1 MRRKKEVLKYAPD
14 VDSALHIIER
24 SGTISGHE
32 LCYRRERLLLE
43 QIGKVLEILDNS
55 HDEEDTRINLWFTA
69 ERGDITDWRTYDDAV
84 EYEEINSLTELT
96 YIGCGKLFSGRCQN
110 IIVRIQRICWSS

>member
-1 MRRKKEVLKYAPD
+1 MKGMEAMRRKKEVLKYAPD

-43 QIGKVLEILDNS
+43 QMGKFWKYLITAVMKKILVS
-55 HDEEDTRINLWFTA
+55 TCGLPTRSVKPLP
-69 ERGDITDWRTYDDAV
+69 
-84 EYEEINSLTELT
+84 
-96 YIGCGKLFSGRCQN
+96 SGMG
-110 IIVRIQRICWSS
+110 I